1 MSKLSDL
8 LARWFRHAQR
18 LFHVLVGLVFLC
30 LALAGAAVSFQQWQD
45 YQKQIP
51 SVGVVGV
58 SLLAG
63 FTVLLLI
70 FCLYSFV
77 KARSVR

>member
-8 LARWFRHAQR
+8 FIRWFRRAQQ
-18 LFHVLVGLVFLC
+18 LFHMLVGLVFLC

-45 YQKQIP
+45 YQRQKP
-51 SVGVVGV
+51 SVGMVGI

-63 FTVLLLI
+63 FTALLFI